1 MEMIKKEKLRSSNL
15 RRVAS
20 REPRFP
26 GLMIIK
32 TKYQKDNGLLHL
44 TKDERNK

>member
-32 TKYQKDNGLLHL
+32 TKYQKDKGLPHL
-44 TKDERNK
+44 NKEGRE